1 MDQSQNPQPGHDG
14 FPPPL
19 TPERVELALDRVAAI
34 HERIR
39 RRGIDLS
46 RLADP
51 VDALVKAR
59 DAGGWE

>member
-1 MDQSQNPQPGHDG
+1 MDRPQEPQRIDDG

-19 TPERVELALDRVAAI
+19 TPERAERALARVAAI

-39 RRGIDLS
+39 RRGIDPT
-46 RLADP
+46 RLPDP
-51 VDALVKAR
+51 VDALSKAR